1 MGDEP
6 GIEIPG
12 TGLDRQDQILDILVQ
27 DLDFPSFFIVNIF
40 LLLIVLLLS
49 IPATKFLSKIN
60 LDDNEFVE
68 GQTIINPKAISP
80 KIIDRT
86 MTINF
91 VAKVDSSLEWK
102 FKPLQDTIDVRI
114 GENKIIEYEGKNL
127 SNRTI
132 TSTANFIA
140 EPEAFQAY
148 LVKTECF
155 CFTEQTLKPGESKIF
170 TMVFYID
177 PSLDSDWYFDDLK
190 ELVFTYEFSEY
201 KS

>member
-1 MGDEP
+1 MQYKKNKF
-6 GIEIPG
+6 II
-12 TGLDRQDQILDILVQ
+12 
-27 DLDFPSFFIVNIF
+27 FFIANIF

-49 IPATKFLSKIN
+49 IPAFKFLSKIY
-60 LDDNEFVE
+60 LDDNEFVKD
-68 GQTIINPKAISP
+68 QTIINPEAISP
-80 KIIDRT
+80 KIIDRK
-86 MTINF
+86 MIIKF
-91 VAKVDSSLEWK
+91 VAKVDSSLEWE
-102 FKPLQDTIDVRI
+102 FKSLQDIIDIKI
-114 GENKIIEYEGKNL
+114 GENRIIEYEGKNL

>member
-1 MGDEP
+1 MKYKKNKFV
-6 GIEIPG
+6 IFYI
-12 TGLDRQDQILDILVQ
+12 
-27 DLDFPSFFIVNIF
+27 FNII
-40 LLLIVLLLS
+40 LLLTVLLLA
-49 IPATKFLSKIN
+49 IPASKFLSKIN

-68 GQTIINPKAISP
+68 GQTIINPEAISP

-86 MTINF
+86 MTISF

-102 FKPLQDTIDVRI
+102 FKPLQDTIDVKI

>member
-1 MGDEP
+1 MK
-6 GIEIPG
+6 IKKNKF
-12 TGLDRQDQILDILVQ
+12 V
-27 DLDFPSFFIVNIF
+27 IF
-40 LLLIVLLLS
+40 YVFSINLLLILLLLA
-49 IPATKFLSKIN
+49 IPASKFLSKIN

-68 GQTIINPKAISP
+68 DQTIINPKAISP
-80 KIIDRT
+80 KIIDRKI
-86 MTINF
+86 TINF
-91 VAKVDSSLEWK
+91 IAKVDSSLEWK
-102 FKPLQDTIDVRI
+102 FKPLQDTIDVKI

-170 TMVFYID
+170 AMVFYID

>member
-1 MGDEP
+1 
-6 GIEIPG
+6 
-12 TGLDRQDQILDILVQ
+12 VQ
-27 DLDFPSFFIVNIF
+27 YKKYKFHIFFIVNIF
-40 LLLIVLLLS
+40 LLLIILLLS
-49 IPATKFLSKIN
+49 IPAKKYLSKIN
-60 LDDNEFVE
+60 LEDNEFVE

-80 KIIDRT
+80 KIIDRII
-86 MTINF
+86 TINF
-91 VAKVDSSLEWK
+91 VAKVGSSLEWK
-102 FKPLQDTIDVRI
+102 FKPLQNSVDVKI
-114 GENKIIEYEGKNL
+114 GENRIIEYEGINL

-132 TSTANFIA
+132 TSTANFIT

>member
-1 MGDEP
+1 MHYKKNKFL
-6 GIEIPG
+6 I
-12 TGLDRQDQILDILVQ
+12 
-27 DLDFPSFFIVNIF
+27 FFIFNIF

-60 LDDNEFVE
+60 LDDNEFVKD
-68 GQTIINPKAISP
+68 QTIINPEAISP

-86 MTINF
+86 ITINF
-91 VAKVDSSLEWK
+91 VAKVDSSLEWE
-102 FKPLQDTIDVRI
+102 FKPLQDSIEVQI

-132 TSTANFIA
+132 TSTANFIT

-155 CFTEQTLKPGESKIF
+155 CFTEQTLKPDESKIF
-170 TMVFYID
+170 AMVFYID
-177 PSLDSDWYFDDLK
+177 PSLDSDWYFDNLK

>member
-1 MGDEP
+1 MQYKKNKFL
-6 GIEIPG
+6 I
-12 TGLDRQDQILDILVQ
+12 
-27 DLDFPSFFIVNIF
+27 FFIVNIF

-80 KIIDRT
+80 KIIDRKI
-86 MTINF
+86 TINF
-91 VAKVDSSLEWK
+91 IAKVDSSLEWK
-102 FKPLQDTIDVRI
+102 FKPLQDTIDVKI

>member
-1 MGDEP
+1 MQYKKNKFL
-6 GIEIPG
+6 I
-12 TGLDRQDQILDILVQ
+12 
-27 DLDFPSFFIVNIF
+27 FFIVNIF
-40 LLLIVLLLS
+40 LLVIVLLLS
-49 IPATKFLSKIN
+49 IPAFKFLSKIY
-60 LDDNEFVE
+60 LDDNEFVKD
-68 GQTIINPKAISP
+68 QIIINPEAISP
-80 KIIDRT
+80 KIIDRK

-91 VAKVDSSLEWK
+91 VAKVDSSLEWE
-102 FKPLQDTIDVRI
+102 FKPLQDTIDVKI
-114 GENKIIEYEGKNL
+114 GENRIIEYEGKNL

-170 TMVFYID
+170 AMVFYID

>member
-1 MGDEP
+1 MQYKKNKFL
-6 GIEIPG
+6 I
-12 TGLDRQDQILDILVQ
+12 
-27 DLDFPSFFIVNIF
+27 FFIVNIF

-68 GQTIINPKAISP
+68 DQTIINPKAISP
-80 KIIDRT
+80 KIIDRKI
-86 MTINF
+86 TINF
-91 VAKVDSSLEWK
+91 IAKVDSSLEWK

>member
-1 MGDEP
+1 MQYKKNKFL
-6 GIEIPG
+6 I
-12 TGLDRQDQILDILVQ
+12 
-27 DLDFPSFFIVNIF
+27 FFIVNIF

-68 GQTIINPKAISP
+68 DQTIINPKAISP
-80 KIIDRT
+80 KIIDRKI
-86 MTINF
+86 TINF
-91 VAKVDSSLEWK
+91 IAKVESSLEWK
-102 FKPLQDTIDVRI
+102 FKPLQDTIDVKI